1 MNLKNLKELINV
13 ISKKHTLNTVITKK
27 HFRDYK
33 YDSKTYKKL
42 LLTDSSYKIFDI
54 LLKAEIDESVIFI
67 SDTLLLLGLMFIK
80 NPNLIE
86 YILCKE
92 KSVNHGTEMINV
104 TDVRTSPLLLLTRY
118 YKEWNIP
125 TKLYIKY
132 FDLLV
137 LYGGARHLI
146 IDTKL
151 FLPSR
156 YHGYSDLISLLVYKN
171 HYDEVFKLLN
181 NNIVNI
187 DGPQNIG
194 CIDIME
200 INKKFNCNFIQ
211 NISKYVDNIH
221 YIMKY
226 KSTFKFLLTQKN
238 FGDIVH
244 YLFLMNFK
252 IKSVNLLTLF
262 KKTINYGSTLY
273 NTLHSTLCN
282 TLHNNTNE
290 YMNNMVYIIYKNF
303 VIMANYIIKNLDN
316 IDIEMNDLIQII
328 YISDLKL
335 ENYLESISKKIKN
348 LYYRMDNMLLYYI
361 YMYDAVDYEV
371 LSKKLKNNKIIEYNG
386 LYLDK
391 NKDFVVTN
399 EYGCIINK
407 LDKNYDSY
415 KKISNIV
422 LENAIYGKMN
432 NDSNISS
439 NNTNIINKKPF
450 YIHTYENYQF
460 NNYYDLRHVGIS
472 CILNVHSKKN
482 LKKIDTYQLLQKGIL
497 SNLVNILTY
506 CTPKQIDLFMDYFD
520 FRDLN
525 LEEFKSVFKYS
536 IRHRLSN
543 KKLEYLIEFYK
554 KHFKSILTSTKYNF
568 NKTIIGNDRVH
579 PLKDFGDLLFSYK
592 NRIDYYDNKYKRN
605 NVEYVNVYDL
615 LCSLYKLGFKFNMNS
630 NKDVFLRLIELIPD
644 YRIIELFLKN
654 IGIVAFG
661 INKLNGC
668 LNKIINNENLA
679 KLKNHNG
686 VDENSDEKL
695 DIIKLLYQHPKLS
708 FKKEF
713 KPRSINTALY
723 VINSL
728 NGNVTSDIIQ
738 YIIIHTFNHCGIV
751 NFDNYQF
758 RNINMKHIF
767 ELYKHNQF
775 MVQDLNLSM
784 TYYNNEIVPRK
795 KFFKNIAKLY
805 EITAEDD
812 NMLKYRLSTIDIYP
826 EVLTLKD
833 TLIMFIKD
841 KIYNKKVCYGKVPLT
856 LKGTPYKKYK
866 EHVAIPDGF
875 PYILMM
881 RSNR

>member
-1 MNLKNLKELINV
+1 MNLKKLKELIN
-13 ISKKHTLNTVITKK
+13 IINKKHALNTVITKK

-42 LLTDSSYKIFDI
+42 LLTDNSYKIFDI
-54 LLKAEIDESVIFI
+54 LLKAEIDENVIFI

-80 NPNLIE
+80 NMNLIE
-86 YILCKE
+86 YIICKE
-92 KSVNHGTEMINV
+92 KSVNYGMEIVNI

-137 LYGGARHLI
+137 RYGGARHLI
-146 IDTKL
+146 IDTEL

-156 YHGYSDLISLLVYKN
+156 YQGYSDLISLLVHKN

-252 IKSVNLLTLF
+252 VKSVNLLTLF
-262 KKTINYGSTLY
+262 KKTICYG
-273 NTLHSTLCN
+273 NP
-282 TLHNNTNE
+282 LHNNTNE
-290 YMNNMVYIIYKNF
+290 DMNNMVYIIYKNF
-303 VIMANYIIKNLDN
+303 VIMANYVIKNLNN

-328 YISDLKL
+328 YISDLQL

-348 LYYRMDNMLLYYI
+348 LYYKMDNMLLYYI

-371 LSKKLKNNKIIEYNG
+371 LSKKLKNNKSTNYNG

-391 NKDFVVTN
+391 NKNFITTN
-399 EYGCIINK
+399 EYGCTINK

-422 LENAIYGKMN
+422 LKNAIYGRMN

-439 NNTNIINKKPF
+439 NNATIINNKPV
-450 YIHTYENYQF
+450 YVYTYENYQF
-460 NNYYDLRHVGIS
+460 NNYYNLKHMDIS
-472 CILNVHSKKN
+472 CIVNIHSKKN
-482 LKKIDTYQLLQKGIL
+482 LKKLDKYRLLQKGIS
-497 SNLVNILTY
+497 SNLTNILTY

-520 FRDLN
+520 FRDLD
-525 LEEFKSVFKYS
+525 LEEFRSVFKYF
-536 IRHRLSN
+536 IGHRLNN

-554 KHFKSILTSTKYNF
+554 KHFKSVLTSTRYNF
-568 NKTIIGNDRVH
+568 NKTIIGNDKDH
-579 PLKDFGDLLFSYK
+579 PLKNFNDLLFSHK
-592 NRIDYYDNKYKRN
+592 NRIDYYDNKHKRN
-605 NVEYVNVYDL
+605 NVEYVNIHDL

-630 NKDVFLRLIELIPD
+630 DRDVFLELIELIPD

-661 INKLNGC
+661 INKFNGC
-668 LNKIINNENLA
+668 LNRIFNNENLA

-686 VDENSDEKL
+686 VDENFDEKL

-708 FKKEF
+708 LKKEF
-713 KPRSINTALY
+713 ATKSFSTALP

-728 NGNVTSDIIQ
+728 NGDETSDIVQ

-751 NFDNYQF
+751 NFDTYRF
-758 RNINMKHIF
+758 KNINMEHIF
-767 ELYKHNQF
+767 KLYNHNQF

-812 NMLKYRLSTIDIYP
+812 NMLKYKLSTLDVYP

-833 TLIMFIKD
+833 TLIMFIKN
-841 KIYNKKVCYGKVPLT
+841 KIYNKKVYYGKIPLT